1 MDNYTVLAEKWPD
14 ILDHIKTENDL
25 TAVSFSTWIE
35 PLVLKAADHAWGEW
49 RSTCWASGILT

>member
-35 PLVLKAADHAWGEW
+35 PLVLKAADHEGF
-49 RSTCWASGILT
+49 TL